1 VKILLDKPFSATAI
15 LLVIALMLAAVG
27 AVPSAQ
33 AQQAPQA
40 QQAFDSA
47 AIDQIMADALKHFD
61 CPGASIAIVKGGRLL
76 YSRGYGVRS
85 VDQPDPVTADTVF
98 AIGSSTKAFTAA
110 VIGTLVDEGKMYW
123 DDAVSKHLPGFR
135 LSDPVANQT
144 VAIRDLLSHRTGLIR
159 HDQLWLRT
167 GWGRDELIRR
177 IGVVPVT
184 YPIRT
189 RFEYQNIMFL
199 AAGMAAGNAAGTSW
213 EDLVQKRIFNPLG
226 MTNATL
232 TAAAAQTGKDR
243 ATPHIKKDNKNSVM
257 PWRNIDNISPAGSIN
272 ASANDLSKWMLLN
285 LQMGTVDGKRILS
298 PAAVREMQTPQM
310 VVRLEGRWKIFFPE
324 SEVTQLSYGLGWF
337 IASYRGLKVVGHG
350 GTIDGFRA
358 QIGLVPSTGIGV
370 AVLANLNGTQLPESV
385 VYQVIDQLMGL
396 EKRDWNAKISDTA
409 KQLQTDSEKAV
420 EARMARR
427 VPNTRPS
434 LELSAYEG
442 EYSDDGY
449 GPLTISNSE
458 GRLMLR
464 WGKQSAALD
473 HFNYDTFFTGRTGD
487 IPMELVQF
495 SLGSDGQ
502 VTSLTMFGTRFT
514 RIRKNPR
521 M

>member
-1 VKILLDKPFSATAI
+1 
-15 LLVIALMLAAVG
+15 
-27 AVPSAQ
+27 
-33 AQQAPQA
+33 
-40 QQAFDSA
+40 
-47 AIDQIMADALKHFD
+47 MADALKHFD

-76 YSRGYGVRS
+76 FSGGYGVRS
-85 VDQPDPVTADTVF
+85 VDQPDRVTADTVF
-98 AIGSSTKAFTAA
+98 AIGSATKAFTAA

-123 DDAVSKHLPGFR
+123 DDPVSKHLPGFK

-159 HDQLWLRT
+159 HDELWLRT

-177 IGVVPVT
+177 IGAVPVT

-232 TAAAAQTGKDR
+232 TAAAALTGKDR
-243 ATPHIKKDNKNSVM
+243 ATPHTRRDNKNSVI
-257 PWRNIDNISPAGSIN
+257 PWRHIDNIAPAGSIN

-324 SEVTQLSYGLGWF
+324 SEVTQLSYGFGWF

-350 GTIDGFRA
+350 GTIDGFRS
-358 QIGLVPSTGIGV
+358 QIGLVPSAGIGV

-409 KQLQTDSEKAV
+409 KQLQTESEKAV

-434 LELSAYEG
+434 LDLSAYEG
-442 EYSDDGY
+442 DYSDDGY
-449 GPLTISNSE
+449 GPLTISHSD
-458 GRLMLR
+458 GRLLLR
-464 WGKQSAALD
+464 WGKQSTALD
-473 HFNYDTFFTGRTGD
+473 HFNYDTFFTGRAGE
-487 IPMELVQF
+487 IPMEFVQF
-495 SLGSDGQ
+495 TLGSDGQ
-502 VTSLTMFGTRFT
+502 VTSLTIFGTRFT